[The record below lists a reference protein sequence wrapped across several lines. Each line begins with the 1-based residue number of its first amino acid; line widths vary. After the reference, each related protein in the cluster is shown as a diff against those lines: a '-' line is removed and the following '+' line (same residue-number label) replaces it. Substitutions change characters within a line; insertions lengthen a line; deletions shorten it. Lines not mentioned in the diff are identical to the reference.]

1 MLDNNKNKPVNELV
15 LSDSNNKTDAT
26 NNSTVEDTLFTAN
39 TYGENDVD
47 MVQDIIN
54 DIIQKEDS
62 KKDEIIE
69 TNNAQEEAES
79 VAGQSKKEKEDL
91 FLEEVILDQ
100 NVSGVDLE
108 TNNQSLITGPN
119 VSLNSSSSSSI
130 TSNNQGLQVNS
141 IELNFERDKNVQF
154 KDLTETNA
162 NKSNDLTSSKN
173 IVSIDIREN
182 SSFSSTT
189 GNTSTVSDSGKKLFC
204 IVKSIFL
211 LIKFIIITHFL
222 YVDQTK
228 LLSP

>member
-26 NNSTVEDTLFTAN
+26 NNSTVEDALFTAN

-69 TNNAQEEAES
+69 TNNAQEEVEE
-79 VAGQSKKEKEDL
+79 VAGQSKKGKEDL

-100 NVSGVDLE
+100 DVSGVDLE
-108 TNNQSLITGPN
+108 TNNQSIITGPN

-154 KDLTETNA
+154 KETNA
-162 NKSNDLTSSKN
+162 SNSNDLTSSKN
-173 IVSIDIREN
+173 IASIDIREN

-189 GNTSTVSDSGKKLFC
+189 GNTSTISDSGKKLFC
-204 IVKSIFL
+204 IVL
-211 LIKFIIITHFL
+211 GHF
-222 YVDQTK
+222 Y
-228 LLSP
+228 